1 MRLADGARGAAPRAG
16 APRGARD
23 LALAHIVDVADGR
36 LDARVPGVRRRGRLH
51 VARGEVVDVL
61 QRCVT
66 PLAQLLVVL
75 LLLWGVLAVVE
86 QIAALMA

>member
-1 MRLADGARGAAPRAG
+1 MPRGGVAGGERLARPRRLLRARP
-16 APRGARD
+16 AR
-23 LALAHIVDVADGR
+23 LG
-36 LDARVPGVRRRGRLH
+36 GVRRRGRLH
-51 VARGEVVDVL
+51 VARWEVVDVL

-66 PLAQLLVVL
+66 LLAHLLVAL

>member
-1 MRLADGARGAAPRAG
+1 MARPRRLLRARPNR
-16 APRGARD
+16 RG
-23 LALAHIVDVADGR
+23 
-36 LDARVPGVRRRGRLH
+36 GVRRRGRLY

-66 PLAQLLVVL
+66 LLAQMLVVL